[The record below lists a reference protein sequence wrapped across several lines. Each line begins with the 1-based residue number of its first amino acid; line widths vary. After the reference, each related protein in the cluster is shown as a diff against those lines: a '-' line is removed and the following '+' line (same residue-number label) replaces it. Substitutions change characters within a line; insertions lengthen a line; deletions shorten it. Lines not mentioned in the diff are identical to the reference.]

1 MYVLECINYY
11 LNILCCWQQVVLF
24 SLIKIDFYGF
34 TSMHDCI
41 IYMCVCVCVRVHILL
56 FFICHD
62 FVIIFMFKKHVS
74 CCVVVS

>member
-11 LNILCCWQQVVLF
+11 SNIFCCWQQVVLF

-41 IYMCVCVCVRVHILL
+41 IYMCVCVFILL
-56 FFICHD
+56 LFICHN
-62 FVIIFMFKKHVS
+62 FVIIFMFKKHDS